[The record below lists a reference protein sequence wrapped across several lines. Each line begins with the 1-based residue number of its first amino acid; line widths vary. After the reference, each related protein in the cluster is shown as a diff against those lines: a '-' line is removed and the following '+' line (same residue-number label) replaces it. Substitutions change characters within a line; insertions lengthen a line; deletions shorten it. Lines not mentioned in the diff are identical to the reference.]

1 MFAFKRKPPYR
12 IGLALS
18 GGGARGFAHAGALKA
33 LLEVGLK
40 PDIVAGVSAGSVA
53 AVLYTSGMEPEGI
66 VDLFRQQSFTQLC
79 ELTTPTSGLM
89 RMEGFCQLLRDNIPY
104 KNLEDLPIPTVV
116 GATDFDR
123 GKPVAFATGDI
134 VTAVSASCSMPIV
147 FKPVEINGTRYV
159 DGGVLHNLP
168 AWTIRKLCRV
178 LIGINCSPLT
188 SGPSSKNNLLGVA
201 LRSYELMAKTNCAND
216 LMMCDIAVH
225 TDAIARYQVFNL
237 KDIDKVYR
245 SGYIETMRTLLSLG
259 FRPRKRTV
267 SLQ

>member
-1 MFAFKRKPPYR
+1 MLGLKKKPPFR

-53 AVLYTSGMEPEGI
+53 AVLYTSGMAPEDI
-66 VDLFRQQSFTQLC
+66 VELFKEQSFTKLC
-79 ELTTPTSGLM
+79 ELTT
-89 RMEGFCQLLRDNIPY
+89 QLLRDNIPY
-104 KNLEDLPIPTVV
+104 KNLEDLPIPTIV

-123 GKPVAFATGDI
+123 GKPVAFSRGDI

-147 FKPVEINGTRYV
+147 FKPVEIDGTRYV

-188 SGPSSKNNLLGVA
+188 SGPISKNNLLGVA

-237 KDIDKVYR
+237 KDIDRVFR
-245 SGYIETMRTLLSLG
+245 CGYVETMRTLTSLG
-259 FRPRKRTV
+259 FRPRKRTL
-267 SLQ
+267 SLL

>member
-1 MFAFKRKPPYR
+1 MFGFKKTPPYR

-33 LLEVGLK
+33 LGEVGIK

-53 AVLYTSGMEPEGI
+53 AVLFTSGKRPEDI
-66 VDLFRQQSFTQLC
+66 VDLFKQHSFTQLC

-89 RMEGFCQLLRDNIPY
+89 RMEGFRQLLRDNIPY
-104 KNLEDLPIPTVV
+104 ENLEELPVHTVV

-123 GKPVAFATGDI
+123 GKPVAFEHGNLVDC
-134 VTAVSASCSMPIV
+134 VSASCSMPIV
-147 FKPVEINGTRYV
+147 FKPMEIDGVRYV

-168 AWTIRKLCRV
+168 AWAIRKRCKV
-178 LIGINCSPLT
+178 LIGVNCSPLT
-188 SGPSSKNNLLGVA
+188 SGPTNKNNLLGVA

-237 KDIDKVYR
+237 KQIDKVFEC
-245 SGYIETMRTLLSLG
+245 GYVETMRTLLRLG
-259 FRPRKRTV
+259 FKRRRSV
-267 SLQ
+267 ISLL

>member
-1 MFAFKRKPPYR
+1 MFGFKRKPPYH

-33 LLEVGLK
+33 LAEVGINLILWRVSVRGLLPLCCIRRFK
-40 PDIVAGVSAGSVA
+40 PEDI
-53 AVLYTSGMEPEGI
+53 I
-66 VDLFRQQSFTQLC
+66 DLFKQQSFKQLC

-89 RMEGFCQLLRDNIPY
+89 RMEGFCKLLRENIVY
-104 KNLEDLPIPTVV
+104 SNLEDLPIPTVV
-116 GATDFDR
+116 GVTDFDR
-123 GKPVAFATGDI
+123 GKPVAFSTGDI
-134 VTAVSASCSMPIV
+134 VTAVSASCSLPIV

-168 AWTIRKLCRV
+168 AWAIRKQCRV
-178 LIGINCSPLT
+178 LIGVNCSPLT
-188 SGPSSKNNLLGVA
+188 SGPTNQNNLIGVA

-237 KDIDKVYR
+237 KEIEKVYK
-245 SGYIETMRTLLSLG
+245 SGYLETMRTLISLG
-259 FRPRKRTV
+259 FRPRKR
-267 SLQ
+267 SIYMR